1 MEVDF
6 QRATCPVFDS
16 TVNCVRIQTFIIQY
30 SPHPWSCLRKR
41 QASEN
46 TFEFI
51 FLLFKNCDYDDCVC
65 VVCGACVLWCMRGDQ
80 RRNLWNQF
88 SVPLHECQGLNS
100 GH

>member
-65 VVCGACVLWCMRGDQ
+65 GMWSMCIMV
-80 RRNLWNQF
+80 
-88 SVPLHECQGLNS
+88 HEGRSEEKPMESIFCALT
-100 GH
+100 